1 MPPIQSALF
10 AYDNQT
16 TNKSPKGT
24 EDKGTRGMNTPTT
37 AGIDQVM
44 LNFSPTSLQ
53 ILNGVLA
60 IVMFSIAIDLKPSD
74 FQKLVQ
80 APKSLLT
87 GLFSQFIVLPAV
99 TFCMILLTDPQPS
112 IALGLMLVAAC
123 PGGNISN
130 FITHRAG
137 GNAALSVSMTA
148 FTTIGSI
155 ILTPFNIAFW
165 GSLYE
170 PTRLILQ
177 ETSIDPVSVMITVG
191 VMLVLPLCLGV
202 LLNMKRPGLTKR
214 LRTPLQFLSMG
225 IFVAFIVIALA
236 ANWGLFLQFAGA
248 VAALVVLHNTLA
260 LGAGFLTAS
269 AMRLSPFDRRAV
281 MIETGIQNSGL
292 GLVLIFGFFS
302 GMGGMAVAA
311 AFWGIWHAVSG
322 IALAAWLARTKAA
335 R

>member
-1 MPPIQSALF
+1 MT
-10 AYDNQT
+10 NQA
-16 TNKSPKGT
+16 
-24 EDKGTRGMNTPTT
+24 T
-37 AGIDQVM
+37 AGIDEVL

-53 ILNGVLA
+53 ILNVVLA
-60 IVMFSIAIDLKPSD
+60 VVMFSIAIDLKPSD
-74 FQKLVQ
+74 FQKLVRN
-80 APKSLLT
+80 PKSLLT
-87 GLFSQFIVLPAV
+87 GLVSQFLVLPVV
-99 TFCMILLTDPQPS
+99 TFCMILVTTPPPS

-155 ILTPFNIAFW
+155 LLTPFNIAFW
-165 GSLYE
+165 GSLYA
-170 PTRLILQ
+170 PTREILRA
-177 ETSIDPVSVMITVG
+177 TSIDPVSVMITVG

-202 LLNMKRPGLTKR
+202 LLNMKRPDLTKR
-214 LRTPLQFLSMG
+214 LRTPLQYLSMG

-236 ANWGLFLQFAGA
+236 ANWTLFQDFAGS
-248 VAALVVLHNTLA
+248 VALLVMLHNALA
-260 LGAGFLTAS
+260 LGAGYATAG
-269 AMRLSPFDRRAV
+269 AMRLSPFDRRAI

-292 GLVLIFGFFS
+292 GLVLIFGFFG

-311 AFWGIWHAVSG
+311 AFWGIWHAVTG
-322 IALAAWLARTKAA
+322 LALAGVLSRHPAA